1 MQTIT
6 KKRLKAYFIDFAIA
20 SVVTL
25 GIESILRKKIKSEV
39 FYIIVTP
46 VVIPF
51 SLEYLQLKRRG
62 QTVGYKASGLILQSK
77 DATPLTSN
85 QVIKRT
91 FYSQLVSPFK
101 YLAHPR
107 KYWKSDGQILP
118 HDRVA
123 NTIVSEAD

>member
-1 MQTIT
+1 MHPIT

-25 GIESILRKKIKSEV
+25 GIESILRKKIKNEV
-39 FYIIVTP
+39 VYIIVTP
-46 VVIPF
+46 LVIPF
-51 SLEYLQLKRRG
+51 SLEYLQLKRSG
-62 QTVGYKASGLILQSK
+62 QTIGYKTSGLILESLI
-77 DATPLTSN
+77 TRELTRE
-85 QVIKRT
+85 QIVKRT

-107 KYWKSDGQILP
+107 KYWKSEGQILP

-123 NTIVSEAD
+123 KTIVSEID